1 MDIEKF
7 RDMFLVE
14 AAEHLQKMAQL
25 LIQLD
30 NDQHDADNVAALFRE
45 AHSIKGMAATMEY
58 HQMARLAH
66 HLEDALDA
74 CRKEGTISEKL
85 LDRVLDGLDLLEKLL
100 EDIREGRTE
109 RDIDAFLA
117 SEEVIIELPDD
128 GLESGFRAVGQGLL
142 VELQLKESVGAAG
155 PRYLVLLKRMADFG
169 RIIES
174 RPSEE
179 QLLGGEVPKKLS
191 IRLESELSEVDIRQ
205 RLERYSELDRVVFV
219 NESLEAEQQVRK
231 KPGHQTLRVNT
242 ELLDH
247 LINLTGELITNR
259 YHLQSALRQQ
269 SWQDIDEGVGRMARL
284 IKNLH
289 HQVLKVRMVSLDN
302 LIGRL
307 ARSVFELSRTSGK
320 QVQFNVD
327 CADLEL
333 DRTIVD
339 ELLSPLTHMVRNA
352 VDHGIEEQ
360 GTVTFKAWR
369 ERDQVLIQV
378 ADDGAGIDPHKIRE
392 KALGA
397 GLISTTQADN
407 MRDIDLYQLICS
419 SGFSTA
425 EKVTEVSG
433 RGVGMD
439 VVKTAIEKIGGVLL
453 IDSAVGEG
461 TRITLKLP
469 LSMAI
474 IRVLQVDCGGV
485 CMAIPITRVIQ
496 TLEVDPQEIKSSGKQ
511 LLIPFQDELLPL
523 LSLRKM
529 LNLAKGARRNAI
541 AIVVTEVFGRRV
553 GLVVDRLVGQREI
566 FLQRLPEPFEQI
578 RGCNGATILGDGSIV
593 FLLDLQ
599 SLLEKRRAAA

>member
-14 AAEHLQKMAQL
+14 TAEHLQTMEQL

-74 CRKEGTISEKL
+74 CRKEGTIGEKL

-100 EDIREGRTE
+100 EDIREGRCE

-117 SEEVIIELPDD
+117 SEEVVIELPDD
-128 GLESGFRAVGQGLL
+128 GLESVKAVGQGLL

-169 RIIES
+169 RVIES

-179 QLLGGEVPKKLS
+179 QLLGGEVPKKLRV
-191 IRLESELSEVDIRQ
+191 RLESELSEEDIRH
-205 RLERYSELDRVVFV
+205 RLERYSELDGVDFV
-219 NESLEAEQQVRK
+219 NESFEAEQQARK
-231 KPGHQTLRVNT
+231 KTSHQTLRVNT

-307 ARSVFELSRTSGK
+307 ARSVFELSRTSNK
-320 QVQFNVD
+320 QVRFNVD

-339 ELLSPLTHMVRNA
+339 ELLNPLTHMVRNA
-352 VDHGIEEQ
+352 VDHGIKEQ

-378 ADDGAGIDPHKIRE
+378 ADDGAGIDPDKVRE
-392 KALGA
+392 KALRV
-397 GLISTTQADN
+397 GLISATQADN
-407 MRDIDLYQLICS
+407 MRDIDLYQLIFS

-453 IDSAVGEG
+453 IDSVVGEG

-496 TLEVDPQEIKSSGKQ
+496 TLEVESQEIKSSGKQ
-511 LLIPFQDELLPL
+511 LLISFQDELLPL

-529 LNLAKGARRNAI
+529 LNLAKGTRRSSI